1 MSDIELLINNIKEQ
15 INRAHELIEI
25 NIILSDDEK
34 KCLMDNWS
42 YVQDELTKHITRSN
56 FILYSIERDNKGR
69 NLLKIS
75 F

>member
-42 YVQDELTKHITRSN
+42 YVQDELTKYITKSN
-56 FILYSIERDNKGR
+56 FTMYSLEKDNKGR
-69 NLLKIS
+69 NILNIK